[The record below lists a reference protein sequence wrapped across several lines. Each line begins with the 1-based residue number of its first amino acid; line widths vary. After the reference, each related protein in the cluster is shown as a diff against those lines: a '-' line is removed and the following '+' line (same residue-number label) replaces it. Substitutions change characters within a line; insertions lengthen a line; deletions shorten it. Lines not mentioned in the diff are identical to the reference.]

1 MGHGEARHCGMRWMG
16 MAGETEVAAERVKSN
31 RSAGVEQMARDGIR
45 RCVSERNGAEEM
57 ESGNRKER
65 EGAEGPD

>member
-1 MGHGEARHCGMRWMG
+1 MRWMG

-57 ESGNRKER
+57 
-65 EGAEGPD
+65 